1 MFGERRNLILPIL
14 FDIAN
19 LVRTAADS
27 VQSLSAGTSTAA
39 GGEPRSI
46 ADPTHERMPSAEFL
60 RSLIPLILTS
70 NVKDDRPVKDVEIEP
85 TVIDARMQ
93 DDRLQINEDDVK
105 TASTTSNGTTLEM
118 APTSGGHK
126 MARALNNDN
135 RRPEARS
142 WHERKMN
149 MTNFN
154 GSHDQY
160 AMESEGVPLQVAM
173 PLGSRSE
180 FLASENLTLEE
191 YEQLA
196 FADLND
202 TMLASYVRNE
212 TTGELLP
219 APEML
224 ISRLKSKNPYRKLLL
239 GSNAIDGNGLLPC
252 ERFGTICLHV
262 EDYPT

>member
-27 VQSLSAGTSTAA
+27 VV
-39 GGEPRSI
+39 GEPRTLRE
-46 ADPTHERMPSAEFL
+46 PMPSAEFL
-60 RSLIPLILTS
+60 RSFIPLLQL
-70 NVKDDRPVKDVEIEP
+70 DDDDDVDDDKGRPDVDIEP
-85 TVIDARMQ
+85 TVIDANMQ
-93 DDRLQINEDDVK
+93 DGRLQIDEDVVK
-105 TASTTSNGTTLEM
+105 TVVRNESIAIKPTVGRKTARSLADRPSNVM
-118 APTSGGHK
+118 
-126 MARALNNDN
+126 
-135 RRPEARS
+135 EARS
-142 WHERKMN
+142 YHERKMN

-154 GSHDQY
+154 GTHDQY
-160 AMESEGVPLQVAM
+160 AMESEGVPMQVTL
-173 PLGSRSE
+173 PRSE
-180 FLASENLTLEE
+180 YANNPNLTIEE

-202 TMLASYVRNE
+202 TISYVRNE
-212 TTGELLP
+212 TTGEFLP

-224 ISRLKSKNPYRKLLL
+224 ISRLKAKNPYRKLLT
-239 GSNAIDGNGLLPC
+239 GSNAIDEHGLLPC